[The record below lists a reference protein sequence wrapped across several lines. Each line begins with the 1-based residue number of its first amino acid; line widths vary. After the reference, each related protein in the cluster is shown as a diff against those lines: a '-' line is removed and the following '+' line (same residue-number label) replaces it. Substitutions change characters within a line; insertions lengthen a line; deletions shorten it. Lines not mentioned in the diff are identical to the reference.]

1 MAQVNQNNFPIPN
14 DTGANVLADINEN
27 LTALQSLNAGNS
39 NPPVGN
45 AHQPWVDTSTTPDT
59 LKIKDAANNNFITLG
74 TIETD
79 MGMMK
84 KSGGT
89 FEGNIRSSSGNEAS
103 PAIQVGD
110 SNTGFYKVSTNSI
123 GASCDGSLR
132 LSLNINGLMIHGQNN
147 QTKALYLNDA
157 DNTAHVALR
166 APNTLSTNWG
176 LTLPANDGNNGEVLK
191 TDGNGNT
198 DWIAIQGVPTGSI
211 LAWAGAEGNSIPD
224 GYFECDGSTHSS
236 TTYPELAAV
245 CAVFSAGL
253 SGQFRVP
260 DLRGKFI
267 RGWDHGANVDKT
279 SNRTRGSQ
287 QGDRNQRH
295 THSSQ
300 HSATTTG
307 GNHTH
312 NIRGLA
318 LQPSEAYVG
327 ITLGSG
333 QGYQIGYRTNDG
345 VLTSNPIKHSGN
357 LSLST
362 SISLTI
368 NADPIATTD
377 NESRPIN
384 IALIYIIKN

>member
-89 FEGNIRSSSGNEAS
+89 FTGNIRSTSGTEAS
-103 PAIQVGD
+103 PAVQIGD
-110 SNTGFYKVSTNSI
+110 SNTGLYLSSSNTIGLTCNGDLSSTVHGSGLTINSNKRLFLNNSNESASI
-123 GASCDGSLR
+123 GLKCQSSLSASWTLE
-132 LSLNINGLMIHGQNN
+132 LPNNNGNAGE
-147 QTKALYLNDA
+147 
-157 DNTAHVALR
+157 V
-166 APNTLSTNWG
+166 LSTN
-176 LTLPANDGNNGEVLK
+176 
-191 TDGNGNT
+191 GNGVT

-211 LAWAGAEGNSIPD
+211 MAWAGADGNSIPS
-224 GYFECDGSTHSS
+224 GYFECDGATYSS

-260 DLRGKFI
+260 DLRGRFI

-279 SNRTRGSQ
+279 SNRTRGSE

-295 THSSQ
+295 THSTQ

-307 GNHTH
+307 GSHNHS
-312 NIRGLA
+312 IRKIS
-318 LQPSEAYVG
+318 LQPSIANVG

-333 QGYQIGYRTNDG
+333 QSYQIGYATNEAG
-345 VLTSNPIKHSGN
+345 NTTAAIGSSGN

-368 NADPIATTD
+368 NADPIVTTD

>member
-45 AHQPWVDTSTTPDT
+45 AHQPWVDTSTNPDT
-59 LKIKDAANNNFITLG
+59 LKIKDAANNSFITLG

-89 FEGNIRSSSGNEAS
+89 FTGNIRSSSGNEAS
-103 PAIQVGD
+103 PAVQIGD
-110 SNTGFYKVSTNSI
+110 ANTGIYLESANTIGLSCNGDLTSTVHGNGITIAANKKLMLNNSNNS
-123 GASCDGSLR
+123 ASIALKCQSSLSASWT
-132 LSLNINGLMIHGQNN
+132 LELPNNNGNAGE
-147 QTKALYLNDA
+147 
-157 DNTAHVALR
+157 V
-166 APNTLSTNWG
+166 LSTN
-176 LTLPANDGNNGEVLK
+176 
-191 TDGNGNT
+191 GNGVT

-211 LAWAGAEGNSIPD
+211 MAWAGAEGNSIPD

-260 DLRGKFI
+260 DLRGRFI
-267 RGWDHGANVDKT
+267 RGWDHGANIDKT
-279 SNRTRGSQ
+279 SNRTRGSEQ
-287 QGDRNQRH
+287 LDRNKRH
-295 THSSQ
+295 THSAQ
-300 HSATTTG
+300 YSATTTG
-307 GNHTH
+307 GNHKH
-312 NIRGLA
+312 NIRGIS
-318 LQPSEAYVG
+318 LQPSIANVAV
-327 ITLGSG
+327 TLGSG
-333 QGYQIGYRTNDG
+333 QSYQVGYRNNDG
-345 VLTSNPIKHSGN
+345 VLTDQAVKDSGDLTN
-357 LSLST
+357 LST

-368 NADPIATTD
+368 NNDPIATSED
-377 NESRPIN
+377 ESRPRN